1 MKQLTQYILEK
12 ITRHPNDVSIQEEK
26 EDQKINLSVSL
37 NEEDVPKVIG
47 KEGKVI
53 RSIRNIVKTSAR
65 KKDLWVNLTIDA

>member
-12 ITRHPNDVSIQEEK
+12 ITRHPDDVSIQEEK
-26 EDQKINLSVSL
+26 EDQKINLSISL

>member
-26 EDQKINLSVSL
+26 EDQKINLSISL

>member
-1 MKQLTQYILEK
+1 MKRLTQYILEK

-26 EDQKINLSVSL
+26 EDQKINLSISL

>member
-12 ITRHPNDVSIQEEK
+12 ITRHPDDVSIQEEK

>member
-1 MKQLTQYILEK
+1 MKQLTHYILK
-12 ITRHPNDVSIQEEK
+12 NLTRHPDDVSIQEEK

>member
-1 MKQLTQYILEK
+1 MKQLTQYILEN

-26 EDQKINLSVSL
+26 EDQKINLSISL

-65 KKDLWVNLTIDA
+65 KKDLLVNLTIDA